1 MAAERPGMQRMRG
14 KVLAMVRGMFQYLS
28 ARGDRRLMNGG
39 QLSKI

>member
-1 MAAERPGMQRMRG
+1 MPRTRG
-14 KVLAMVRGMFQYLS
+14 EVLAMVRGMFQYLP